1 MDNKNILKSYLATEL
16 KKSLG
21 EVDDEDTLNLDDP
34 MADEPTEE
42 PTPVEE
48 PAPEEEPKTPEEK
61 AFEDN
66 PLEFILNKYPSLDE
80 TLNTLLTSDF
90 RDYIT
95 GIYIIAPKPTKFKI
109 VLHNNQFFY
118 LTYLGKTYEATI
130 LGKRYYLI
138 GLGDIQRATM
148 ALSDLLT
155 LGAPKDGLEGPADV
169 MTPTSEEKGKE
180 EKGGEEKAAPAPGE
194 GEEVELKESTMNI
207 QNEAVKTAEI
217 SEGDRFTVATDMG
230 KFKAGD
236 KVTVDSIEAYGND
249 VRIYMSTDSGVE
261 DFIIVD
267 RNDDSID
274 LDYSIDESDIYGVAG
289 DPEKEA
295 DMKAAKL
302 GASKEKVKQAV
313 AAYKK
318 LLKKY
323 KELDRADPKKAA
335 VSKQMVKLAAATKK
349 QFGVDLENITIQPKN
364 KYGSA

>member
-1 MDNKNILKSYLATEL
+1 MDNKNILRNYLATEL
-16 KKSLG
+16 KKSFSEVEDDTLDT
-21 EVDDEDTLNLDDP
+21 VDDAVDDVETP
-34 MADEPTEE
+34 AEPEST
-42 PTPVEE
+42 PTPE
-48 PAPEEEPKTPEEK
+48 PEEEPKSPEEK
-61 AFEDN
+61 AFEEN

-80 TLNTLLTSDF
+80 TLITLLTSDY

-95 GIYIIAPKPTKFKI
+95 GIYIIAPKPTKFKV
-109 VLHNNQFFY
+109 VLHNNQSFY
-118 LTYLGKTYEATI
+118 LTYMGKTYEATI
-130 LGKRYYLI
+130 SGKRYYLI

-169 MTPTSEEKGKE
+169 MTPTAEEKGKE
-180 EKGGEEKAAPAPGE
+180 EKAAAAPEEKPAGGE
-194 GEEVELKESTMNI
+194 GEEIELKESTMNI

-236 KVTVDSIEAYGND
+236 KVTVDSIEAYGSD
-249 VRIYMSTDSGVE
+249 VRIYMSTDSGTR

-295 DMKAAKL
+295 DMKASKL
-302 GASKEKVKQAV
+302 GAGKEKVKKAV
-313 AAYKK
+313 VAYKK

-323 KELDRADPKKAA
+323 KELDRTDPKKAA
-335 VSKQMVKLAAATKK
+335 VSKQMVTLAAATKK
-349 QFGVDLENITIQPKN
+349 QFGVDLETIASK
-364 KYGSA
+364 

>member
-1 MDNKNILKSYLATEL
+1 MDKKKILKSYLALEL

-21 EVDDEDTLNLDDP
+21 EAEEDDILNLGDP
-34 MADEPTEE
+34 TTDEPVEK
-42 PTPVEE
+42 PAPVEE
-48 PAPEEEPKTPEEK
+48 PTPEEEPKTPEEK

-66 PLEFILNKYPSLDE
+66 PLEFILNKYSSLDE

-155 LGAPKDGLEGPADV
+155 LGAPKDGLEGPTEV
-169 MTPTSEEKGKE
+169 MTPTSEEKPKG
-180 EKGGEEKAAPAPGE
+180 EKGGEEKAPAAGA
-194 GEEVELKESTMNI
+194 GEEVELKESIMDI

-217 SEGDRFTVATDMG
+217 SDGDRFTVTTDMG

-249 VRIYMSTDSGVE
+249 VKIYMSTDSGVS

-267 RNDDSID
+267 KNDDSIE

-302 GASKEKVKQAV
+302 GAGKEKVKQAV
-313 AAYKK
+313 VAYKK

-323 KELDRADPKKAA
+323 KELDRTDPKKAA

-349 QFGVDLENITIQPKN
+349 QFGVDLETIASK
-364 KYGSA
+364 

>member
-1 MDNKNILKSYLATEL
+1 MDKKNILKSYLALEL

-21 EVDDEDTLNLDDP
+21 EAEEDDGMLGLN
-34 MADEPTEE
+34 DEPTEE
-42 PTPVEE
+42 TPSEEPAAVEE

-61 AFEDN
+61 AFEEN
-66 PLEFILNKYPSLDE
+66 PLEFILNKYPSLSD

-95 GIYIIAPKPTKFKI
+95 GVYIIAPKPTKFKI

-138 GLGDIQRATM
+138 GLGDIQRATTS
-148 ALSDLLT
+148 LSDLLT
-155 LGAPKDGLEGPADV
+155 LGAPKDGLEGPAEV
-169 MTPTSEEKGKE
+169 MTPTTEEKPKA
-180 EKGGEEKAAPAPGE
+180 EKGGGEKAPTS
-194 GEEVELKESTMNI
+194 GEEVELKESTMDI

-236 KVTVDSIEAYGND
+236 KVTVDSIEAYGSD
-249 VRIYMSTDSGVE
+249 VRIYMSTDSGVR

-274 LDYSIDESDIYGVAG
+274 LDYSIDESDIYGIAG

-295 DMKAAKL
+295 DAKSAKL

-313 AAYKK
+313 VAYKK

-323 KELDRADPKKAA
+323 KELDRTDPKKAA

-349 QFGVDLENITIQPKN
+349 QFGVDLETIASK
-364 KYGSA
+364 

>member
-1 MDNKNILKSYLATEL
+1 MDNKNILKSYLALEL

-21 EVDDEDTLNLDDP
+21 EAEDDDLLGLG
-34 MADEPTEE
+34 DEPTDETPSEE
-42 PTPVEE
+42 PAPVEE

-61 AFEDN
+61 AFEEN

-95 GIYIIAPKPTKFKI
+95 GIYILAPKPTKFKV

-130 LGKRYYLI
+130 SGKRYYLI
-138 GLGDIQRATM
+138 GLGDIQRATT

-155 LGAPKDGLEGPADV
+155 LGAPKDGLEGPAEV
-169 MTPTSEEKGKE
+169 MTPTAEEKPKG
-180 EKGGEEKAAPAPGE
+180 EKGGEEKAPAA

-217 SEGDRFTVATDMG
+217 SKGDRFTVATDMG

-236 KVTVDSIEAYGND
+236 KVTVDSIESYGAD
-249 VRIYMSTDSGVE
+249 VRIYMSTDSGVS

-267 RNDDSID
+267 KNDDSIE
-274 LDYSIDESDIYGVAG
+274 LDYSVDESDIYGIAG
-289 DPEKEA
+289 DPEKESDA
-295 DMKAAKL
+295 KSAKL
-302 GASKEKVKQAV
+302 GAGKEKVKQAV
-313 AAYKK
+313 VAYKK

-323 KELDRADPKKAA
+323 KELDRTDPKKAA
-335 VSKQMVKLAAATKK
+335 VSKQMVSLAAATKK
-349 QFGVDLENITIQPKN
+349 QFGVDLETIASK
-364 KYGSA
+364 